1 MWFRETVFCCFSLL
15 WNKSWEQKDQ
25 RTLKLVTLATVL
37 AVSNADQRRGNIVLK
52 RLESY
57 YHLSKGLPN
66 LIGQIFM
73 GGILKE
79 QLLLRVFRISKKSAK
94 KAKCKDQ
101 PKNPLQERKSTTLSI
116 QQLARPNWVLKIF
129 FSFPKIDFL
138 STLSVQCWSS
148 SRSEGGGSGHG
159 YKKKHFSA
167 ALVNIKLLF
176 QSQPLLKVYGLNP
189 SQLFKLSNKS
199 KRNVNG

>member
-57 YHLSKGLPN
+57 YQLSNGLSN

-79 QLLLRVFRISKKSAK
+79 QLLLRVFRVSKKS
-94 KAKCKDQ
+94 AKCKDQ

-129 FSFPKIDFL
+129 FSFLKIDFL

-148 SRSEGGGSGHG
+148 SRSEGGVSGHG
-159 YKKKHFSA
+159 YEKNDFSA
-167 ALVNIKLLF
+167 ALENIKLLH
-176 QSQPLLKVYGLNP
+176 QRQPLLKVYGLNP

>member
-1 MWFRETVFCCFSLL
+1 MGGEPGLGKGLGGLWKDWKAGWAGCQMIHTCREDQSPAIAQQYTWEEIGKRAAKIKTFRQGRRLRLSQSTKKLSNVCKILSDFVNWPSPFSPPKKKTVCSQPEAFWSSVTSLKMGIEPVEPMMLMWFRETVFCCFSLL

-73 GGILKE
+73 GS
-79 QLLLRVFRISKKSAK
+79 FSK
-94 KAKCKDQ
+94 Q
-101 PKNPLQERKSTTLSI
+101 
-116 QQLARPNWVLKIF
+116 
-129 FSFPKIDFL
+129 
-138 STLSVQCWSS
+138 
-148 SRSEGGGSGHG
+148 
-159 YKKKHFSA
+159 
-167 ALVNIKLLF
+167 
-176 QSQPLLKVYGLNP
+176 
-189 SQLFKLSNKS
+189 
-199 KRNVNG
+199 

>member
-1 MWFRETVFCCFSLL
+1 MGIEPVEPMMLMWFRETVFCCFSLL

-57 YHLSKGLPN
+57 YQLSKGLSK

-79 QLLLRVFRISKKSAK
+79 QLPLRVFRVSKKSAK

-116 QQLARPNWVLKIF
+116 QQLARRNWVLKKKNFRFWKLIF
-129 FSFPKIDFL
+129 FQPCQSNADRHLEVRAGVLATAMNKKTTFQLLWWISNLFFTTPAE
-138 STLSVQCWSS
+138 SV
-148 SRSEGGGSGHG
+148 
-159 YKKKHFSA
+159 
-167 ALVNIKLLF
+167 LV
-176 QSQPLLKVYGLNP
+176 
-189 SQLFKLSNKS
+189 
-199 KRNVNG
+199 